1 MKKLSFSVLFLVLL
15 TFLPTAHASAQKIGV
30 MFSESSEKYAKTTH
44 PSGSFTSP
52 NTGRVQTV
60 YPKVDYSSTL
70 DKELKAYHMYKQM
83 GYDVEKVSESMLSD
97 VNALTKFDAV
107 VFPYT
112 VMMNHQQRESLKA
125 YIRAGG
131 GAVFAFQAARNESAH
146 FPQPG
151 KPDVS
156 PLIFHADSWIFEW
169 DNLTEVFQSRFI
181 DDVKLQNATVT
192 AGNSTHP
199 IVANAQAEL
208 GRKLAMTDTS
218 YNWVEII
225 KPWQNKNNNIQP
237 VLFFSKY
244 DATDKSATMSADTYG
259 AAHAIQYGKGRVVQ
273 IGYKIMDYIHVEA
286 DDNWEDHTKGLA
298 FSDKKGNE
306 DAKAF
311 MKASLNW
318 VKAPNQSNNKRQY
331 NLSLYTDGLQAY
343 VSPRGFVYRST
354 ATVKNNGNVPA
365 RGTLKV
371 EILNSSGKVVG
382 TSHQR
387 YLPGLA
393 ADATTNNADKRDV
406 SKHHEKFE
414 IYLKGLPAGVYTAR
428 TSFTEGRLDQKA
440 VGFKFKTMA
449 EVKTFHYAGGNT
461 HARFSAVPMF
471 RDVSQ
476 SGGAYYDIKNLH
488 ALGVVTGYNA
498 TTFAPTKTITRTQ
511 AATMVLRALGVSPSS
526 NANLNVSD
534 LQRGQYGYDVLAT
547 AAQYGIVSPQNG
559 RINGNAPM
567 TRGDM
572 AQALVN
578 GFKLVGPTTR
588 NFTDVPVTHQH
599 YKAIQTLAALD
610 ITTGYQDSS
619 FRPEQPVNRQNFSQF
634 VNRTLYNQAK

>member
-1 MKKLSFSVLFLVLL
+1 MKKLSITMFFMLVFS
-15 TFLPTAHASAQKIGV
+15 FLPTTYASAEKIGI
-30 MFSESSEKYAKTTH
+30 MFSESSEKYANTTH
-44 PSGSFTSP
+44 PGGKFTSP
-52 NTGRVQTV
+52 NTNRVQTV

-97 VNALTKFDAV
+97 VTTLTKFDAI

-131 GAVFAFQAARNESAH
+131 GAVFAFQTARNEGAH
-146 FPQPG
+146 FPKAGQP
-151 KPDVS
+151 DIS
-156 PLIFHADSWIFEW
+156 PLIFHTDSWIFEW

-181 DDVKLQNATVT
+181 DDVVLGNATVT

-218 YNWVEII
+218 QNWVEII

-244 DATDKSATMSADTYG
+244 DYTDKSATMNADTYG

-286 DDNWEDHTKGLA
+286 NDNWEDSSKGLA

-311 MKASLNW
+311 MKSSLNW

-331 NLSLYTDGLQAY
+331 NLSLYTDGLQGY

-371 EILNSSGKVVG
+371 EVLNSNGKVVG
-382 TSHQR
+382 ASHQR

-393 ADATTNNADKRDV
+393 ADATENNADKRDV

-414 IYLKGLPAGVYTAR
+414 IYLQGLPAGVYTVR
-428 TSFTEGRLDQKA
+428 TSFTEGRLDQKT

-461 HARFSAVPMF
+461 HARFSNVPMF

-526 NANLNVSD
+526 SATLNVSD

-559 RINGNAPM
+559 RINANAPM

-578 GFKLVGPTTR
+578 GFKLVGPHTR
-588 NFTDVPVTHQH
+588 TFTDVPSTHPQH
-599 YKAIQTLAALD
+599 NAIQTLSALD
-610 ITTGYQDSS
+610 ITTGYQDNS
-619 FRPEQPVNRQNFSQF
+619 FRPDSAVTRQNFSQF
-634 VNRTLYNQAK
+634 VNRTLFNQAK